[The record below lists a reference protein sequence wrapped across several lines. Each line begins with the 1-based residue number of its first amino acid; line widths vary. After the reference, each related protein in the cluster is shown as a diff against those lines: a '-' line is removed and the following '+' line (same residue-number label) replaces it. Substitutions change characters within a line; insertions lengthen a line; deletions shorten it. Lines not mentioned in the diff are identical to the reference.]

1 MKQTLKIFKIGG
13 NVIDDSHALQNFLA
27 DFSSLPLPKILI
39 HGGGKLA
46 SDLSKKMGIMP
57 NLING
62 RRITDEPTLDIVTMV
77 YAGLINKKIVA
88 QLQQNGTNAIGLSG
102 ADGNVIQSR
111 KRDANPID
119 YGFVG
124 DIEKINNALITN
136 LLQHNLCPVFCAI
149 THNMKG
155 ILLNTNADTITA
167 ELAISLENEY
177 EIEVIYV
184 FEKLG
189 LLSNIDDE
197 NSLIPFIKT
206 SDIFALKKDNTISGG
221 MLPKVDNI
229 ENLLN
234 NGIKKVYLCHP
245 NQVKNLDTSHFRG
258 TIFEK

>member
-62 RRITDEPTLDIVTMV
+62 RRITD
-77 YAGLINKKIVA
+77 
-88 QLQQNGTNAIGLSG
+88 
-102 ADGNVIQSR
+102 DGNVIQSR

-149 THNMKG
+149 THNMNG